1 MRFGKVGRADRE
13 RYDRTSTSQAATGL
27 ESMKGE
33 RFFLFWFWEGH
44 PFFSGVSVF
53 FSAIFL
59 EGNRF
64 NSYSTVVEL
73 LSSSG
78 FGRLAV

>member
-33 RFFLFWFWEGH
+33 RFLLFWFWEGH

-53 FSAIFL
+53 FP
-59 EGNRF
+59 RF
-64 NSYSTVVEL
+64 FWRETVSIVTVRL
-73 LSSSG
+73 LSC
-78 FGRLAV
+78 